1 CSHSSL
7 TQYIQLFLGGFGL
20 ELAAIKAPR
29 TWGSR
34 TPGHPE
40 VHHTRGV
47 ELTTGP
53 LGSGLA
59 SAVSMAMAPRRHREL
74 LDPDA
79 APGTSP
85 FDHHTWV
92 VASDGD
98 IMEGVAAE
106 ASSLAGHQ
114 ELGNLTVVYD
124 ANQISIEDDTDISFS
139 EDVGKRYEAYGWN
152 VVEVDWRGD
161 GDGAD
166 YIEDVDSLYAALTG
180 SRRSSK
186 PTLVVLRTI
195 IAGPAPN
202 AQDTGAAH
210 GSALGE
216 SEVAALKELLGFDPK
231 KTFPVERPVITHT
244 RGLKK
249 RAKADRKEWDTAY
262 RAWRKADPERT

>member
-124 ANQISIEDDTDISFS
+124 QNFISIEDDTDISFS
-139 EDVGKRYEAYGWN
+139 EDVGKRYEAYGWH
-152 VVEVDWRGD
+152 VETVDWRRGAGD
-161 GDGAD
+161 SGQFAD
-166 YIEDVDSLYAALTG
+166 PAGSGRYPEAVDSLYAARQAPRPRTD
-180 SRRSSK
+180 R
-186 PTLVVLRTI
+186 PT
-195 IAGPAPN
+195 P
-202 AQDTGAAH
+202 
-210 GSALGE
+210 
-216 SEVAALKELLGFDPK
+216 
-231 KTFPVERPVITHT
+231 
-244 RGLKK
+244 
-249 RAKADRKEWDTAY
+249 
-262 RAWRKADPERT
+262 